1 LCHVEKIIYICIIL
15 NLLGR
20 VTIEVHERNLEKVY
34 LFSESGRILFERF
47 SLIDLSS
54 FYYVMLV
61 FIYRMQR
68 RRKMIKILKCI
79 FL

>member
-1 LCHVEKIIYICIIL
+1 MQNLCHVERIIYICIIL

-61 FIYRMQR
+61 FNAVR
-68 RRKMIKILKCI
+68 
-79 FL
+79 